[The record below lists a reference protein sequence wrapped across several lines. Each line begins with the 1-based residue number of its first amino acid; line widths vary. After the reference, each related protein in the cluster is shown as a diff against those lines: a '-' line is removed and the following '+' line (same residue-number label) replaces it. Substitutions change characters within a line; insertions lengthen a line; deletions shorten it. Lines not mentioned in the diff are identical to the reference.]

1 MSNRIYAPPRRFLG
15 SSARLFSFDFV
26 AIFRAFNY
34 NTTTSP
40 PSTTIIDHPPPF
52 STMKETLE
60 ELDRELG
67 DSPAE
72 VRDGL
77 TNAVD
82 INHTSSC

>member
-1 MSNRIYAPPRRFLG
+1 
-15 SSARLFSFDFV
+15 
-26 AIFRAFNY
+26 
-34 NTTTSP
+34 
-40 PSTTIIDHPPPF
+40 
-52 STMKETLE
+52 
-60 ELDRELG
+60 LG

>member
-1 MSNRIYAPPRRFLG
+1 
-15 SSARLFSFDFV
+15 
-26 AIFRAFNY
+26 
-34 NTTTSP
+34 
-40 PSTTIIDHPPPF
+40 
-52 STMKETLE
+52 MKETLE

>member
-1 MSNRIYAPPRRFLG
+1 MKFTRPQGG
-15 SSARLFSFDFV
+15 SWAVLRVCSALILLRSSGLS
-26 AIFRAFNY
+26 
-34 NTTTSP
+34 TTTQTTSP
-40 PSTTIIDHPPPF
+40 PSTTIIDLPPPF

-77 TNAVD
+77 INAVD